1 MYPIQVIARAE
12 MNYHLSYKRW
22 SRAIW
27 EKSWLD
33 PYLHES
39 TDKTIRLESARMNR
53 LITFIQRESPPKAI
67 QFTIGGSRR
76 KYLKDCE
83 SMRRNNIQW
92 KQHGAA
98 TIGSKKILVSVAES
112 DADKMKALGF
122 SRYRKQWNTN
132 W

>member
-22 SRAIW
+22 SRAIQ
-27 EKSWLD
+27 EKSC
-33 PYLHES
+33 
-39 TDKTIRLESARMNR
+39 DKTIRFESARMNR
-53 LITFIQRESPPKAI
+53 LMRFIQRESPKAI

-92 KQHGAA
+92 KQHGRA

-122 SRYRKQWNTN
+122 PRYRNQWDTN

>member
-12 MNYHLSYKRW
+12 MNYHFSYKRW
-22 SRAIW
+22 SRAIQ
-27 EKSWLD
+27 EKSWVAT
-33 PYLHES
+33 YLRES

-53 LITFIQRESPPKAI
+53 LMTFIQRESPKAI

-92 KQHGAA
+92 KQHRRV